1 KLENEGLFDLAHKR
15 LLPGTPHC
23 VGLVTSK
30 TGAAIQDIYNVTKR
44 RDPMAR
50 FLLCPVTVQGNESA
64 QGIANAIRSLDKSG
78 RCDVIIVARGG
89 GSREDLWV
97 FNSELIARAAYACKT
112 PLVSAI
118 GHEIDFCILDF
129 VADLRAPTPSAAAE
143 LVMPDMQSVA
153 ENTCKVFMNICK
165 EIQKK
170 LNLCYNKTI
179 ECEAS
184 LHLTQTAL
192 LPQRCLADLH
202 SVQKDIEHCMRE
214 KLVRLEQRQRQ
225 HASLCASLNPYG
237 VLSRGYS
244 IARRNGTV
252 LKDSR
257 AVCAED
263 AIEVQLLRGRLSC
276 IVTKT
281 ESGELQ

>member
-1 KLENEGLFDLAHKR
+1 
-15 LLPGTPHC
+15 
-23 VGLVTSK
+23 
-30 TGAAIQDIYNVTKR
+30 
-44 RDPMAR
+44 
-50 FLLCPVTVQGNESA
+50 ESA

-192 LPQRCLADLH
+192 LPQ
-202 SVQKDIEHCMRE
+202 E